1 MAPHGSSLC
10 AASPRASSTSAMAQ
24 GNGGGAPTPLPQLSA
39 WATLHLPQ
47 RQATAT
53 STADPT
59 LNQPTSIDDGAG
71 GISSFTPTPSA
82 SPTVVGSSSDIGNK
96 RGRKITSDVCNDFEQ
111 LYKQVNGKKVRYAAK
126 CHYCKSQLTAK
137 GGTGHLH
144 RHRIACA
151 SKAERASRPQ
161 SLLQF
166 NGDGSVRSWDYNDA
180 TARTEMCRLIATLDL
195 PLGFGGHP
203 AFERYIRR
211 SHNPRFRSVCR
222 QTTTRDLVKFFKQRR
237 TVLIDLLQS
246 SVSSVALTSDIWSG
260 NAKEDYISV
269 VAHFVNVDWL
279 LEKRVIGMRL
289 IDVSHSGSNIAE
301 RVATVVEEFK
311 LIDKVF
317 SVTLDNASA
326 NSNAMNILTP
336 R

>member
-180 TARTEMCRLIATLDL
+180 TARS
-195 PLGFGGHP
+195 
-203 AFERYIRR
+203 Y
-211 SHNPRFRSVCR
+211 
-222 QTTTRDLVKFFKQRR
+222 
-237 TVLIDLLQS
+237 
-246 SVSSVALTSDIWSG
+246 
-260 NAKEDYISV
+260 
-269 VAHFVNVDWL
+269 
-279 LEKRVIGMRL
+279 
-289 IDVSHSGSNIAE
+289 
-301 RVATVVEEFK
+301 
-311 LIDKVF
+311 
-317 SVTLDNASA
+317 
-326 NSNAMNILTP
+326 
-336 R
+336 